1 MNGLFCL
8 LLAAALLATAIPS
21 AFAAENV
28 AELKIEEISP
38 EIVAGEMLE
47 FSYLA
52 SNRVGSACSSTI
64 VYWFESEEKKVI
76 QGSDTIYLAAGESR
90 VESASLVVPIDFAGV
105 RHLYLKMSCND
116 ANILASRAINVS
128 ESIPRLPLFKTL
140 DVLESEEGKQVVFS
154 YALQSETGERTSVF
168 VEETI
173 LKDNNIV
180 WSNSQKIAVA
190 GSIEIE
196 RLGPLLQPGSYKIV
210 ARAASGIETAKIER
224 DFSISPALPPKTLPA
239 NAIEGL
245 VLLPKMLPAIVIEG
259 LVLLLFAG
267 IFFAILVFARTKP
280 FQRGLPAEALEVEE
294 PALQKKSV
302 CLAESEA
309 SGVLDI
315 GALEILL
322 DEIGYSEGEKPKAI
336 DFASTIPV
344 IQIVKSCLFTEEGG
358 KMSFETAV
366 VDTVV
371 NNSNRDWLDV
381 AVIAMVPDF
390 LGKISGV
397 TADTSVEVKEEK
409 SILRFTLGK
418 IGAKQSASIAYAA
431 PKLISQEEVGKVSL
445 PAVIGFKEGRRLKL
459 KKIMVKRKNA
469 EMAVLRKTSLK
480 KDKPVF
486 L

>member
-1 MNGLFCL
+1 
-8 LLAAALLATAIPS
+8 
-21 AFAAENV
+21 
-28 AELKIEEISP
+28 
-38 EIVAGEMLE
+38 
-47 FSYLA
+47 
-52 SNRVGSACSSTI
+52 
-64 VYWFESEEKKVI
+64 
-76 QGSDTIYLAAGESR
+76 
-90 VESASLVVPIDFAGV
+90 
-105 RHLYLKMSCND
+105 
-116 ANILASRAINVS
+116 
-128 ESIPRLPLFKTL
+128 
-140 DVLESEEGKQVVFS
+140 
-154 YALQSETGERTSVF
+154 
-168 VEETI
+168 
-173 LKDNNIV
+173 
-180 WSNSQKIAVA
+180 
-190 GSIEIE
+190 
-196 RLGPLLQPGSYKIV
+196 
-210 ARAASGIETAKIER
+210 
-224 DFSISPALPPKTLPA
+224 
-239 NAIEGL
+239 
-245 VLLPKMLPAIVIEG
+245 MLPAIAIEG

-302 CLAESEA
+302 CLVESEA

-418 IGAKQSASIAYAA
+418 IGAKQSASIAYTA

-445 PAVIGFKEGRRLKL
+445 PAVIGLKEGRRLKL

-469 EMAVLRKTSLK
+469 EMAMSRKTPLK